1 MLDLLPTQKGNT
13 MPNWCTNRLTV
24 FDKQDGT
31 ELQKFVDAITLPEDH
46 EAEHDLTLPYPTP
59 EILLGTRSPKQTVE
73 SVEEMRTK
81 RDAGGMKA
89 HENYVGDIHGPT
101 GSWCTDE
108 YLQEMLDQ
116 IKQGEQAEKETGFDN
131 WYNWNITHWSTKWSP
146 DVHEVSVAT
155 DADGGSVATVGY
167 QTAWAPAENL
177 ILQLSKL
184 FPKLLFVEAYLE
196 EGMGFWGANTYI
208 KGEQRHGYIGD
219 HDQDEL
225 LAELNDRFNQE
236 MDGDQEQE
244 AWEAVS
250 SRWMELMDR
259 AETDAITVGNL
270 LSA

>member
-1 MLDLLPTQKGNT
+1 

-24 FDKQDGT
+24 FDKEDVT

-59 EILLGTRSPKQTVE
+59 EILPGPPAPQQTVE
-73 SVEEMRTK
+73 SVENMRAK
-81 RDAGGMKA
+81 RDAGEMMPGPK
-89 HENYVGDIHGPT
+89 YVGEIHEPT

-225 LAELNDRFNQE
+225 LAELNDHFNQE

-259 AETDAITVGNL
+259 AETDAIAIGQFAT
-270 LSA
+270 